1 MELNSSTA
9 LIYLVDDEFAVR
21 DSLTLFI
28 ESTGRQIKSFDSAHA
43 FLNNYDPN
51 QAGCLILDVKMP
63 LMTGHELQEE
73 LVARNITIPIIFI
86 SGNAD
91 IPDSAR
97 AFRAGAVD
105 FLEKPFDND
114 LLLERV
120 DEAIKK
126 DLDARHQLA
135 EKNRIQERFERLTER
150 EKQVLQ
156 LIVSS
161 HSNKEAARIL
171 DISHRTIDAHRARV
185 MEKMQADNVTKLIAM
200 VMMMGHNLIESKP
213 LDATFTDKLSTE

>member
-1 MELNSSTA
+1 MELNSSAAT
-9 LIYLVDDEFAVR
+9 IYLVDDEFAIR

-28 ESTGRQIKSFDSAHA
+28 ESTGRQIKSFDSGQA
-43 FLNNYDPN
+43 FLDSYDSDQP
-51 QAGCLILDVKMP
+51 GCLVLDVKMP

-73 LVARNITIPIIFI
+73 LAARNINIPIIFI

-91 IPDSAR
+91 IPDSAK

-114 LLLERV
+114 LLLIRI

-126 DLDARHQLA
+126 DVENRAQLA
-135 EKNRIQERFERLTER
+135 EKIRILTRFDRLTER

-156 LIVSS
+156 LIVNS

-185 MEKMQADNVTKLIAM
+185 MEKMQAENITKLIAM
-200 VMMMGHNLIESKP
+200 VMGHDLMESIP
-213 LDATFTDKLSTE
+213 LDYNVSDNLSTE